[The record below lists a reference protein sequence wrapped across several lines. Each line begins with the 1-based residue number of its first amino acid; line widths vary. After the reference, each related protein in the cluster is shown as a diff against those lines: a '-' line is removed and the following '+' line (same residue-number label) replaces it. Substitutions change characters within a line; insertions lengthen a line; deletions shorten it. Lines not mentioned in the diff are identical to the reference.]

1 MFTLE
6 TVARYSTFNPNLP
19 NHCNSFQIKQ
29 LLSIVKSCHISVL
42 SQAVPTNMQN
52 TDFLQTNRGK
62 GSGKLRLK
70 EKMVPRKERFGSP
83 QNMTE
88 CAASTSLKMCNVRL
102 ETCLS
107 A

>member
-1 MFTLE
+1 M
-6 TVARYSTFNPNLP
+6 PDW
-19 NHCNSFQIKQ
+19 C
-29 LLSIVKSCHISVL
+29 
-42 SQAVPTNMQN
+42 AVPDCTNEHAEHR
-52 TDFLQTNRGK
+52 FPTNKQRKRQWEIAIKREDGAK
-62 GSGKLRLK
+62 
-70 EKMVPRKERFGSP
+70 KERFGSP